1 MPLQLYNSLSRRS
14 EVFTP
19 LDPQRITVYLCGPTV
34 YNYVHIGNARPA
46 VVFDLLARLLRR
58 EYPRVV
64 FARNITD
71 VDDKI
76 NAAAQTAGVPIATIT
91 QRYAAAYR
99 EDVARLGVAVPD
111 IEPCA
116 TAHIGPIVAMCERL
130 IASGHAY
137 AAAGHVLLGAVI
149 GGALGHQ
156 VGHGRGNT
164 AATIGGAVIG
174 GAIGNNAGSGQQV
187 ENQTRCEQV
196 GQVGEQRRIAGYD
209 VEYRYRGDVYVSRL
223 NYDPG
228 ERLRIRI
235 SVVPAD

>member
-1 MPLQLYNSLSRRS
+1 MRRILLSLLIVAATAAPAFAQDRGYGDGGSSQDNVHYAWADVLRVDPVYDVVQVDRPRERCYNR
-14 EVFTP
+14 
-19 LDPQRITVYLCGPTV
+19 Q
-34 YNYVHIGNARPA
+34 
-46 VVFDLLARLLRR
+46 VVRD
-58 EYPRVV
+58 
-64 FARNITD
+64 TGGS
-71 VDDKI
+71 
-76 NAAAQTAGVPIATIT
+76 TAGT
-91 QRYAAAYR
+91 
-99 EDVARLGVAVPD
+99 
-111 IEPCA
+111 
-116 TAHIGPIVAMCERL
+116 
-130 IASGHAY
+130 
-137 AAAGHVLLGAVI
+137 LLGAVI

-156 VGHGRGNT
+156 VGHGRGNA